1 VNKEEN
7 VGPLLAAPRGQR
19 SVQLDL
25 ASQVARNE
33 YGSAFLGPEASTF
46 PTFSD
51 YSVGPSVS
59 YDLDIF
65 GELRHRV
72 EEAGALSAYERQQL
86 RAARLQVLGDTVT
99 EVLDIASTRARIRV
113 IKRIVDSDEKTLD
126 LVRAARRVGVVSD
139 IDVLT
144 AESQRDRDRT
154 LLPPLYQ
161 ELDTARD
168 ALAIL
173 VGRPPVKWAA
183 PDFALDELSVPYE
196 LSLVVPSELV
206 RARPDIRAAEAELR
220 SANATV
226 GIATAD
232 LYPHVSLTAGWAQ
245 QELLTGGTA
254 AAWSLV
260 GGLTAPVFHGGTL
273 RAQRR
278 AAQDAYNATF
288 LHYQLVVLN
297 AFGQVADTVHS
308 LDHDAQALRTQE
320 QAVASAEATVRLT
333 QQGYRVG
340 NAGILQVVTAERE
353 RQVAEIGLVQA
364 RARRVADTAAL
375 FLASGNGA

>member
-232 LYPHVSLTAGWAQ
+232 L
-245 QELLTGGTA
+245 
-254 AAWSLV
+254 
-260 GGLTAPVFHGGTL
+260 
-273 RAQRR
+273 
-278 AAQDAYNATF
+278 
-288 LHYQLVVLN
+288 
-297 AFGQVADTVHS
+297 
-308 LDHDAQALRTQE
+308 
-320 QAVASAEATVRLT
+320 
-333 QQGYRVG
+333 
-340 NAGILQVVTAERE
+340 
-353 RQVAEIGLVQA
+353 
-364 RARRVADTAAL
+364 
-375 FLASGNGA
+375 